1 FEAALSKYDR
11 GGKGGLSLWEVLA
24 LVRGQANLGDVMG
37 VMAMT
42 GEWLMTWA
50 LLRDSTGVLRREDIR
65 GMYDGTAFYRLA
77 ERNGYK
83 RYGLQ
88 SARAAAVKKGYA

>member
-1 FEAALSKYDR
+1 
-11 GGKGGLSLWEVLA
+11 
-24 LVRGQANLGDVMG
+24 
-37 VMAMT
+37 MASS

-77 ERNGYK
+77 ERNGYAD
-83 RYGLQ
+83 YGLQ
-88 SARAAAVKKGYA
+88 TARAPAFKKGYA